1 MHRFCCVWLRRACFC
16 FSAVSRCTKT
26 HNAFLPS
33 TIGGHRV
40 VSRMGLSST
49 EPQRRVSCPSLEHT
63 CTRFPCAFTERCACS
78 FGRYCLAGLQKVSP
92 MLTFKASFYSVGPKT
107 KHIYYIELRLPM
119 GSTMGGHQAK
129 RLQAC
134 STFSSDNSCC
144 PEEQIN
150 LRNLDSL
157 QNPQTIP
164 ISSGRKSHSSPKA
177 AHITA

>member
-1 MHRFCCVWLRRACFC
+1 MRRACFC

-26 HNAFLPS
+26 RNAFLPS

-40 VSRMGLSST
+40 VSHMGLSST
-49 EPQRRVSCPSLEHT
+49 EPRRRVSCPSLEHT
-63 CTRFPCAFTERCACS
+63 CTRFPCAFTERRACS
-78 FGRYCLAGLQKVSP
+78 FGRCRLAGLQVSP
-92 MLTFKASFYSVGPKT
+92 MLTFNASFYSVGPKT